1 MFFTVILVY
10 VDDMVITRNDISS
23 IEVLKIF
30 LHNFFLIKDLGKLK
44 YFLGMEVAQSKQGI
58 SISQCKCTLDI
69 LDNMGLL
76 CASPTTFLIKQNI
89 KLTPRTNL

>member
-30 LHNFFLIKDLGKLK
+30 LHNFFLMKDLGKLK